1 MEVQGYPNYLI
12 YSDGRVESKKRQ
24 GSNGG
29 FLIPTL
35 GTQRYYYVGL
45 CRDGK
50 KTIKKIHRLVALHYI
65 PNPENKRCVD
75 HLNRIKSDNRL
86 ENLRWATYC
95 ENQQNKGTNPRNKS
109 GHKYVSYDRLEDR
122 WVFQRREKNKYKI
135 QKYFKTKNEALC
147 YKYIALLKIN
157 AKIF

>member
-1 MEVQGYPNYLI
+1 MEVIGFPNYLI
-12 YSDGRVESKKRQ
+12 YSDGRVWSKIGK
-24 GSNGG
+24 GK
-29 FLIPTL
+29 FLIPRANND
-35 GTQRYYYVGL
+35 GYYYVSL
-45 CRDGK
+45 CKDRK
-50 KTIKKIHRLVALHYI
+50 RTIKKNHRLVALHYI
-65 PNPENKRCVD
+65 PNPENKPCVD
-75 HLNRIKSDNRL
+75 HINRIRNDNRL
-86 ENLRWATYC
+86 ENLRWATHS
-95 ENQQNKGTNPRNKS
+95 ENSQNTGTDPRNKS

>member
-1 MEVQGYPNYLI
+1 MEIQGYPNYLI

-50 KTIKKIHRLVALHYI
+50 KTIKKIHRLVAEAYI
-65 PNPENKRCVD
+65 PNPENKKCVD
-75 HLNRIKSDNRL
+75 HINRIKSDNRL
-86 ENLRWATYC
+86 ENLRWATHS
-95 ENQQNKGTNPRNKS
+95 ENSQNTGIYSRNKS
-109 GHKYVSYDRLEDR
+109 GHKYVCYYKRGG
-122 WVFQRREKNKYKI
+122 WQFQKEEKNKYKI
-135 QKYFKTKNEALC
+135 QKHFKTKTQALC

>member
-1 MEVQGYPNYLI
+1 MEIQGYPNYLI
-12 YSDGRVESKKRQ
+12 YEDGRVWSKNR
-24 GSNGG
+24 GG
-29 FLIPTL
+29 KFLKP
-35 GTQRYYYVGL
+35 GKNN
-45 CRDGK
+45 DGYLQVVLFTDQK
-50 KTIKKIHRLVALHYI
+50 GKTMTIHRLVALHYI